1 MGIENV
7 AGQKM
12 AFINFPQKL
21 IEDRVPLLLPKE
33 KLVVEILEDV
43 QPVNSVITV
52 CQEMNAEGYMIAL
65 DDFFYDASLDPLIAS
80 ADIIKLDFR
89 SMSSDEL
96 AKTVEELSGF
106 GVNLLA
112 EKVETY
118 EEFTQAQQ
126 MGFTYFQGYF
136 FSKPQ
141 ILQGKDVSG
150 LQVNLLEIMA
160 ETNKKDFEL
169 PQLEKFIVR
178 DVAIS
183 YKLLR
188 YINSPFF
195 RRVNE
200 ISSISQ
206 AIVLLGEKGIK
217 SFISLV
223 AMAQLASEKPDE
235 LIRASIIRA
244 KFCELIGEMNGSR
257 ANSAELFTLGLFSL
271 IDAIM
276 DDSME
281 SIMEKLPLSGSIK
294 SALVSGEG
302 KLIDY
307 LKMIEYYETA
317 KWEGVSK
324 TAAILGL
331 NEEGL
336 PSCYMEAVGWADG
349 FTEF

>member
-1 MGIENV
+1 MSNFFPDDMDGDTATSKVLSNSFFAMGIENV

-281 SIMEKLPLSGSIK
+281 SKK
-294 SALVSGEG
+294 
-302 KLIDY
+302 
-307 LKMIEYYETA
+307 
-317 KWEGVSK
+317 
-324 TAAILGL
+324 
-331 NEEGL
+331 N
-336 PSCYMEAVGWADG
+336 
-349 FTEF
+349 